1 MDIQAELARVARLIA
16 DGLTNAFPQNDPD
29 FSELQDAELYSLL
42 AGGKRIRPFLVLKSC
57 ALLGGSEQDALPL
70 ALAMEMV
77 QTYSLIH
84 DDLPSMDNDD
94 LRRGK
99 PTCHKKFGEATALL
113 AGDALLTRAFLLIAS
128 SESLSEETRVSAIRI
143 LASAAGD
150 FGMLAGQV
158 MDIRAEKNVGV
169 PSERTLL
176 KLHAHKTGALIRGS
190 CMLGA
195 VSAGVLPSSN
205 DPRLKALSTYADR
218 IGLAFQVIDD
228 ILDQTGDEASLGK
241 TVNSD
246 RTQGK
251 TTFLSFMSVEDA
263 ERYAV
268 ELTTQAVDAI
278 SELDRDGTL
287 TALAYYLCDR
297 KH

>member
-1 MDIQAELARVARLIA
+1 MDIQTEISRIANLIT
-16 DGLTNAFPQNDPD
+16 DGLRSSFPQNDPD
-29 FSELQDAELYSLL
+29 FSSLQDAELYSLL
-42 AGGKRIRPFLVLKSC
+42 AGGKRIRPFLLLKAC
-57 ALLGGSEQDALPL
+57 TLLGGSEENALPL

-77 QTYSLIH
+77 HTYSLIH

-99 PTCHKKFGEATALL
+99 PTCHKKYGESTALL
-113 AGDALLTRAFLLIAS
+113 AGDALLTRAFETVAS
-128 SESLSEETRVSAIRI
+128 AECLSTEKRVSAIQI

-150 FGMLAGQV
+150 QGMLAGQI
-158 MDIRAEKNVGV
+158 MDIRAEEVT
-169 PSERTLL
+169 PSEETLL
-176 KLHAHKTGALIRGS
+176 KLHAHKTGALIRGA

-195 VSAGVLPSSN
+195 VAAGVLPNSGDS
-205 DPRLKALSTYADR
+205 RLKSLSLYADR

-228 ILDQTGDEASLGK
+228 ILDRTGDEASLGK

-246 RTQGK
+246 RAQGK
-251 TTFLSFMSVEDA
+251 TTFLSFMSIENA

-268 ELTTQAVDAI
+268 ILTEQAVEAI
-278 SELDRDGTL
+278 SDLDDGTL
-287 TALAYYLCDR
+287 TALAYYLCNR